1 MSVTPSLWN
10 HFLDD
15 DTYRRD
21 VAIVS
26 EDELAQDLADAGLR
40 CDPLSDLTQ
49 INPLDHTGYW
59 QEKYPNLKAFAGTNV
74 NGGNEHLTKSQN
86 THVFRYADILLMLA
100 ESLHRGSGDDGLAMA
115 YIDQVR
121 ERAAGPG
128 DNSSTYR
135 TASMVMA
142 DEGWSLLDLIWYE
155 RRAEFACEGDR
166 WFDLVR
172 SGRANADL
180 FIDDGDKADNFSETH
195 LWLPI
200 ALEETQI
207 APTLTTYP
215 DASLFN

>member
-1 MSVTPSLWN
+1 VK
-10 HFLDD
+10 F
-15 DTYRRD
+15 
-21 VAIVS
+21 
-26 EDELAQDLADAGLR
+26 
-40 CDPLSDLTQ
+40 
-49 INPLDHTGYW
+49 
-59 QEKYPNLKAFAGTNV
+59 PNLKAYAGTNI
-74 NGGNEHLTKSQN
+74 NGGNEHLTKAQN
-86 THVFRYADILLMLA
+86 TSVFRYADVLLMLA
-100 ESLHRGSGDDGLAMA
+100 EALHRGSGDDGLAMA

-155 RRAEFACEGDR
+155 RRAELACEGDR

-172 SGRANADL
+172 SGRASADL
-180 FIDDGDKADNFSETH
+180 FLDDGDKAANFSETH